1 MLAGDIVR
9 TFRLEKR
16 VACTTP
22 LVMQGKCQCQ
32 ASSVEC
38 SDLRTIVPQSNP
50 TRIFRLVVRDSNL
63 VLNSNSFTNWNLTDV
78 RLENCNLTDSSF
90 NPNTFNSLA
99 DELRTLS
106 LPNNGITKLPTALS
120 KLTRLISLD
129 VSDNPIDDQH
139 FDENIM
145 RDIGDTLQNF
155 TFGGSAL
162 HKWPV
167 ALKHLP
173 NLQELILT
181 SGDISILPP
190 RAFHGFEGTLYRLTI
205 AHTNLRSVPLAIAR
219 LRYLQELHFDHNT
232 NVGDYGVRIP
242 IISGLLPYLY
252 QMSLKD
258 DNITEFPEVL
268 KSFQKLSVL
277 NMDENDLKFVS
288 DKSASA
294 VTHISDL
301 SLKNSGIT
309 RVPGAIQDITNL
321 NVLDL
326 SNNSI
331 HAIETNDLKECTELF
346 ILKLSHNPILYI
358 SDDAFANQTKLR
370 RLEMRNVLLKKV
382 PCAIEAMLRH
392 HRLGHVIID
401 LSGNQIECN
410 CGLRWLYQIINDG
423 ISASFNLVGNC
434 DTINSSI
441 QDYVKKQLSSCPAG
455 VDCNDSI

>member
-1 MLAGDIVR
+1 MP
-9 TFRLEKR
+9 
-16 VACTTP
+16 VA
-22 LVMQGKCQCQ
+22 MQGKCQCQ
-32 ASSVEC
+32 ASSLEC

-63 VLNSNSFTNWNLTDV
+63 VLNNNSFNSWNVTDV

-90 NPNTFNSLA
+90 SPNTFDSLVN
-99 DELRTLS
+99 ELRTLS
-106 LPNNGITKLPTALS
+106 LPRNKLTKLPAALS
-120 KLTRLISLD
+120 KLTRLINLD

-139 FDENIM
+139 FDENIL
-145 RDIGDTLQNF
+145 RDIGDTLLNF

-167 ALKHLP
+167 ALTHLQ

-181 SGDISILPP
+181 SGDFSIMPP

-205 AHTNLRSVPLAIAR
+205 AHTNLRSVPLAIAK
-219 LRYLQELHFDHNT
+219 LRFLQELHFDHNT
-232 NVGDYGVRIP
+232 HVGDYGVRIP
-242 IISGLLPYLY
+242 IISGLLPYLG

-268 KSFQKLSVL
+268 KSFQKLNVL

-301 SLKNSGIT
+301 SLQNSGIT
-309 RVPGAIQDITNL
+309 RVPGAIQDITDL

-326 SNNSI
+326 SNNNI
-331 HAIETNDLKECTELF
+331 HAIETNDLKESTELF
-346 ILKLSHNPILYI
+346 TLKLSNNPILYI
-358 SDDAFANQTKLR
+358 SNDAFASQRKLR

-392 HRLGHVIID
+392 HRLGHVFID

-410 CGLRWLYQIINDG
+410 CGLRWLYQIIDDG
-423 ISASFNLVGNC
+423 ISASFHLVGNC

-441 QDYVKKQLSSCPAG
+441 QNYVSTQLSSCPAG
-455 VDCNDSI
+455 VDCSDSI

>member
-1 MLAGDIVR
+1 MLAGGIVR

-16 VACTTP
+16 VACTIP
-22 LVMQGKCQCQ
+22 VAMQGKCQCQ
-32 ASSVEC
+32 ASSLEC

-50 TRIFRLVVRDSNL
+50 TRIFRLVVSDSNL
-63 VLNSNSFTNWNLTDV
+63 VLNANSFNSWNVTDV

-90 NPNTFNSLA
+90 NPNTFNSLVN
-99 DELRTLS
+99 ELRTLS
-106 LPNNGITKLPTALS
+106 LPRNKLTKLPAALS
-120 KLTRLISLD
+120 KLTRLINLD

-139 FDENIM
+139 FDENIL
-145 RDIGDTLQNF
+145 RDIGDTLLNF

-167 ALKHLP
+167 ALTHLQ
-173 NLQELILT
+173 NLQELTLT
-181 SGDISILPP
+181 SGDFSIMPP

-205 AHTNLRSVPLAIAR
+205 AHTKLRSVPLAIAR

-232 NVGDYGVRIP
+232 HVGDYGVRIP
-242 IISGLLPYLY
+242 IISGLLPYLG

-268 KSFQKLSVL
+268 KSFQNLNVL
-277 NMDENDLKFVS
+277 DMDENDLKFVS

-301 SLKNSGIT
+301 SLQNSGIT
-309 RVPGAIQDITNL
+309 RVPGAIQDITDL

-326 SNNSI
+326 SNNNI
-331 HAIETNDLKECTELF
+331 HAIETNDLKESTELF
-346 ILKLSHNPILYI
+346 TLKLSNNPILYI
-358 SDDAFANQTKLR
+358 SNDAFASQRKLR

-392 HRLGHVIID
+392 HRLGHVFID
-401 LSGNQIECN
+401 LTGNQIECN
-410 CGLRWLYQIINDG
+410 CGLRWLYQIIDDG
-423 ISASFNLVGNC
+423 ISASFHLVGNC

-441 QDYVKKQLSSCPAG
+441 QNYVSTQLSSCPAG
-455 VDCNDSI
+455 VDCSDSI

>member
-1 MLAGDIVR
+1 MPLA
-9 TFRLEKR
+9 
-16 VACTTP
+16 
-22 LVMQGKCQCQ
+22 MQGKCQCQ
-32 ASSVEC
+32 SSNLEC

-63 VLNSNSFTNWNLTDV
+63 VLNANSFTNWNLTDV

-90 NPNTFNSLA
+90 NPNIFNSLV

-106 LPNNGITKLPTALS
+106 LPNNKITKLPAALS
-120 KLTRLISLD
+120 KLTRLINLD

-139 FDENIM
+139 FDENIL
-145 RDIGDTLQNF
+145 RDIGDTLLNL
-155 TFGGSAL
+155 TFGGNAL
-162 HKWPV
+162 HKWPT
-167 ALKHLP
+167 ALKHLQK
-173 NLQELILT
+173 LQELILT
-181 SGDISILPP
+181 SGDISIMPP
-190 RAFHGFEGTLYRLTI
+190 GAFHGFVGTLYRLTI
-205 AHTNLRSVPLAIAR
+205 AHTNLRSVPLAIAG

-258 DNITEFPEVL
+258 DNITEFPEIL
-268 KSFQKLSVL
+268 KSFLQLNVL

-294 VTHISDL
+294 ATHISDL
-301 SLKNSGIT
+301 SLQNSGIT
-309 RVPGAIQDITNL
+309 RVPGAIQDITDL

-326 SNNSI
+326 SHNSI
-331 HAIETNDLKECTELF
+331 HAIETNDLKESTELF
-346 ILKLSHNPILYI
+346 TLKLSNNPILYI
-358 SDDAFANQTKLR
+358 SDDAFASQTKLR

-382 PCAIEAMLRH
+382 PCAIEAMLRN
-392 HRLGHVIID
+392 HRLGHVFID

-410 CGLRWLYQIINDG
+410 CGLRWLYQIISDG
-423 ISASFNLVGNC
+423 IHASFNLVGNC

-441 QDYVKKQLSSCPAG
+441 QQYVNTQLSSCPAG
-455 VDCNDSI
+455 VDCSDSV